1 MTELKHI
8 IPFMIPIIA
17 MVMGIGMAM
26 LAIMMDYRKKRVMLE
41 LLHKERMLML
51 ERGLEVPPL
60 PPELFE
66 QGRNAARIC
75 SPATI
80 LRRGLL
86 FLLVGVAVAGA
97 LVFNEDPASAVWAG
111 IPVAIGVA
119 YLISYL
125 IEVNRPAVNAN

>member
-97 LVFNEDPASAVWAG
+97 LVFNEDLASAVWAG

-125 IEVNRPAVNAN
+125 IEVNRPAVKAS